1 MRSSGNHSADHRVG
15 GTSQSP
21 IRGRTCSRANG
32 NRRPCRQASTLVAL
46 IAFSLVLAACTP
58 SASPSFAPAGTSSLS
73 TGVRGIV
80 LAGPTCPVERPNES
94 ACVRP
99 VSGATILALDSAGG
113 EAGRTV
119 SDSTGSYFLR
129 LPPGSYE
136 IVPQAVPGLMGVTAA
151 AKVTVTAGAALQL
164 DLRYDTGI
172 R

>member
-1 MRSSGNHSADHRVG
+1 MKSGEHR
-15 GTSQSP
+15 
-21 IRGRTCSRANG
+21 RAA
-32 NRRPCRQASTLVAL
+32 RRRAVAFVAL
-46 IAFSLVLAACTP
+46 ITCSLVLAACTP
-58 SASPSFAPAGTSSLS
+58 SMSPSLAPGGTSALG

-99 VSGATILALDSAGG
+99 ISGATILALDSAGG

-129 LPPGSYE
+129 LPPGTYE
-136 IVPQAVPGLMGVTAA
+136 IVPQAVPGLMGVAA
-151 AKVTVTAGAALQL
+151 AARVTVTAGAALQL

>member
-1 MRSSGNHSADHRVG
+1 MKSGEHRLA
-15 GTSQSP
+15 T
-21 IRGRTCSRANG
+21 
-32 NRRPCRQASTLVAL
+32 RRHAVAFVAL
-46 IAFSLVLAACTP
+46 ITCSLVLAACTP
-58 SASPSFAPAGTSSLS
+58 SASPSLAPGGTSALA
-73 TGVRGIV
+73 TGVGGLV

-119 SDSTGSYFLR
+119 SDSTGAYFLR
-129 LPPGSYE
+129 LPPGTYE
-136 IVPQAVPGLMGVTAA
+136 IVPQAVPGLMGVAA
-151 AKVTVTAGAALQL
+151 AARVTVTAGAALPL